1 MNIQPG
7 NSNRRKSVK
16 HDTGSSAGCAEAWK
30 FAVLVAQTALVI
42 MVFGVFFYAYI
53 TLDNRIARSA
63 AEVRITGEEIEK
75 VEREISSLQ
84 GWKSH
89 YSRMEHITAQIR
101 RFNLP
106 LRTVSH
112 RQIRHLTVL
121 SAEQAAR
128 IPLVRTGYTT
138 AARNGLN
145 GRN

>member
-7 NSNRRKSVK
+7 NSARRKSVK
-16 HDTGSSAGCAEAWK
+16 NDAGNSAGCAEVWK

-42 MVFGVFFYAYI
+42 MVFGAFFYAYI

-63 AEVRITGEEIEK
+63 AELRAAGEEIEK

-89 YSRMEHITAQIR
+89 YSRMEHINAQIR
-101 RFNLP
+101 RFKLP
-106 LRTVSH
+106 LRAVNH
-112 RQIRHLTVL
+112 RQIRRLNVL
-121 SAEQAAR
+121 SAEQVAR
-128 IPLVRTGYTT
+128 IPLLRSGYST
-138 AARNGLN
+138 ARNGRS

>member
-16 HDTGSSAGCAEAWK
+16 HDTGDSAGYAEAWK

-42 MVFGVFFYAYI
+42 MVFGAFFYAYI

-63 AEVRITGEEIEK
+63 AEVRIAGEEIEK

-89 YSRMEHITAQIR
+89 YSSMEYITAQIR

-106 LRTVSH
+106 LRTVNH
-112 RQIRHLTVL
+112 RQVRRLTVL
-121 SAEQAAR
+121 SAEQASR
-128 IPLVRTGYTT
+128 VPLMRQQRTT
-138 AARNGLN
+138 ARNGFN
-145 GRN
+145 RWN